1 MEVADRGTKGKI
13 GNFIFSRHHHY
24 SKLSMAVDPQRQ
36 PPVCLPPNESACM
49 SDLLGAEG
57 GAPPKAHTARPGR
70 HPDGANAFYDHG
82 PLEVG
87 YAGEHG

>member
-1 MEVADRGTKGKI
+1 
-13 GNFIFSRHHHY
+13 
-24 SKLSMAVDPQRQ
+24 
-36 PPVCLPPNESACM
+36 M